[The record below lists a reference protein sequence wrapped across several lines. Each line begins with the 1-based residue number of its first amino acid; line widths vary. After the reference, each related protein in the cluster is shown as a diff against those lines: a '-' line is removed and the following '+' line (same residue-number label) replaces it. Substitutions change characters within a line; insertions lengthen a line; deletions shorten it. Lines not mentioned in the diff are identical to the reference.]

1 MPHEVTEAEAIDAAL
16 RKAPEVRV
24 PANFRNRLLARLPE
38 SPGKARHE
46 WAWPAV
52 WSAAAAG
59 FAPLVI
65 LGLRPG
71 FWNWLQNPAVIITA
85 VSMEAALSLIW
96 FRRMLKTTR

>member
-38 SPGKARHE
+38 LPAKTRSN

-52 WSAAAAG
+52 WTASAAG
-59 FAPLVI
+59 FAPLVM
-65 LGLRPG
+65 LALRPG
-71 FWNWLQNPAVIITA
+71 LWDWLQNPVVMIAA
-85 VSMEAALSLIW
+85 VSMDAALSLIW
-96 FRRMLKTTR
+96 FRRMLKATR